1 MLPNRKAG
9 WYTHLCHCFHGWRY
23 WWQLIRRELWL
34 DWSTVARCVWC
45 GVYMYQFRANRFG
58 IQLEICAC
66 SLANYQEMNA
76 KTRLFMSVLFTI
88 IGLALGLLPGI
99 DNFSHIGGFCVG
111 ILSGMVFAPSI
122 HATRSHMVVIWV
134 YRAIGGGLLIAYFLA
149 LVLNFYRSEN
159 PVDTCRWCRYLS
171 CLPNFDACK
180 GTGTSSLR

>member
-1 MLPNRKAG
+1 
-9 WYTHLCHCFHGWRY
+9 
-23 WWQLIRRELWL
+23 
-34 DWSTVARCVWC
+34 
-45 GVYMYQFRANRFG
+45 
-58 IQLEICAC
+58 
-66 SLANYQEMNA
+66 MNA